1 MSRVELLRASSLK
14 AEAQYRQELSS
25 LRSLRQEESK
35 ERHRASETRKDFWKQ
50 ASAAADPR
58 LPAPNTPS
66 PMSPTERMWRAHDSL
81 KDAVSKHGEVVN
93 KLKMGGERLASMQ
106 ERVDILQKMISS
118 VNKQRAH
125 RLENQTSDELGDLL
139 AALVKT
145 KGARGSEV
153 GREAE
158 RWDLAPSL
166 TQPNATNRNLE
177 NSRALDSA
185 YQGVEPERL
194 GAEGVANSPILSVR
208 AVTSDSME
216 NQKSLT
222 VECSLGARGS
232 VSVALVKRDG
242 EAIKAVI
249 SPEGNQLA
257 LTVQRDKALV
267 LSRLQSLGVR
277 VGSLSVGE
285 ESSASSGSGAGQRM
299 KRRSREDDDE
309 SRIA

>member
-50 ASAAADPR
+50 ATAAADPR
-58 LPAPNTPS
+58 LSAPNTHS
-66 PMSPTERMWRAHDSL
+66 PMSPTERMWRAHESL
-81 KDAVSKHGEVVN
+81 KDAASKHSDVVN

-145 KGARGSEV
+145 KGARGGEV

-158 RWDLAPSL
+158 RWDSAPNL
-166 TQPNATNRNLE
+166 TQPHATNRYLE
-177 NSRALDSA
+177 SPRALDSGH
-185 YQGVEPERL
+185 QRVEPERSS
-194 GAEGVANSPILSVR
+194 AEGVANGPLLSVQ
-208 AVTSDSME
+208 AVSSDSVE

-222 VECSLGARGS
+222 VECSLGTRGG

-267 LSRLQSLGVR
+267 LSRLQALGAR
-277 VGSLSVGE
+277 VGSLSVGD
-285 ESSASSGSGAGQRM
+285 ESSATSGDRAGQRM
-299 KRRSREDDDE
+299 KRRSREEDDE